1 MQQQN
6 NFESL
11 TVEEKI
17 VNIKNR
23 VAELKMRLNHKSGN
37 VQFDPSTVS
46 AKKPLNH
53 ALSSSS
59 AQTSTSQNQYAS
71 EADNLK
77 AKLLGLKAKQ

>member
-23 VAELKMRLNHKSGN
+23 IAELKMRLNHKSGN
-37 VQFDPSTVS
+37 VKSDPNTVS

-53 ALSSSS
+53 ALSSSYE
-59 AQTSTSQNQYAS
+59 QTPTSQNQYAS

-77 AKLLGLKAKQ
+77 AKLLGLKTKK